1 MGLRTGWEKDH
12 WAANASKSASR
23 ARQGK
28 VNEASG
34 SAAASGSTS
43 FISGSTGCGSWS
55 GSSASSASSVM
66 DAGISILVRF
76 QGVNNDFT

>member
-1 MGLRTGWEKDH
+1 MRTGWEKDH
-12 WAANASKSASR
+12 WAANPSESASR

-43 FISGSTGCGSWS
+43 FVFGSTGSGSWS
-55 GSSASSASSVM
+55 GSSASSDSPVM
-66 DAGISILVRF
+66 DAGISILVLF
-76 QGVNNDFT
+76 QGVNSDFT